1 MDRFRE
7 MQVFVAVAEAGS
19 FAAAARRLRS
29 SPPAVTRAVSS
40 LEERL
45 STRLMN
51 RTTRSLSLTEA
62 GERYLESS
70 KRLLAELEEAEREA
84 VGETATPAGHLRIT
98 ASVTFGRLAL
108 IKIVAGF
115 LAAHPRVSASL
126 VLVDRVVNLV
136 EEGFDAGIRIGSLPD
151 SSLRS
156 RRVGSV
162 QRLLV
167 ASPGYLAAYGQ
178 PQHPTELRGH
188 SVIGFTGLMPNA
200 EWRFIDAGG
209 QAKVTLNPRLEV
221 NDAAAAIA
229 AAESGHGIT
238 SPLCYM
244 VGARIRSGRLSS
256 VLKPF
261 WPEPAPVQI
270 VYPHARLMAP
280 KVRAFVDWAAPRLQS
295 ELKKLSAF
303 DV

>member
-7 MQVFVAVAEAGS
+7 MEVFMAVAEVES
-19 FAAAARRLRS
+19 FAGAARRLRL

-45 STRLMN
+45 GARLIN

-62 GERYLESS
+62 GARYLESS
-70 KRLLAELEEAEREA
+70 RRLLAELEEAEREA
-84 VGETATPAGHLRIT
+84 AGETATPTGNLRVT
-98 ASVTFGRLAL
+98 ASVTFGRVAL
-108 IKIVAGF
+108 IRIVAGF
-115 LAAHPRVSASL
+115 LAAHPGVSASL
-126 VLVDRVVNLV
+126 VLFDRVVNLV
-136 EEGFDAGIRIGSLPD
+136 EEGFDVGIRIGSLPD

-167 ASPGYLAAYGQ
+167 ASPDYLAEHGA
-178 PQHPTELRGH
+178 PNHPAELRAH

-200 EWRFIDAGG
+200 EWRFFEDGA
-209 QAKVTLNPRLEV
+209 QAKVTLKPRLEV
-221 NDAAAAIA
+221 NDAAAAIT
-229 AAESGHGIT
+229 AAESGYGIT

-244 VGARIRSGRLSS
+244 VGGRIRSGRLSP
-256 VLKPF
+256 VLKAF

-270 VYPHARLMAP
+270 IYPHARLMAP
-280 KVRAFVDWAAPRLQS
+280 KVRAFVDWTVPQLQS
-295 ELKKLSAF
+295 ELKSLSAF